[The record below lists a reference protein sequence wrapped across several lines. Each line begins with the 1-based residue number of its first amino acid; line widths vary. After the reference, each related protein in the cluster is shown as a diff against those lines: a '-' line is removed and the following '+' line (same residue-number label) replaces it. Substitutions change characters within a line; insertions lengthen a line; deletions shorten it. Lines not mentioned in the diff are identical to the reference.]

1 MRQHT
6 FSLRRGGQIFTVVL
20 VVALTL
26 VRAAAVHLLQGES
39 VTMNLSGLIQER
51 PNLPGSTC
59 QEIGEVLVRFQGDL
73 LLPGDSIRIE
83 LFENSTAEA
92 PFSSM
97 DRSGLG
103 QGTGALGTYIY
114 AQWQDLQGVIRLTM
128 LAGSVNV
135 DSVYVSIQNNGC
147 GHSTNT
153 FDSPTPPTIS
163 CPGTAVVDCG
173 NGEPLVVNV
182 ADVGGEA
189 LTVRWLVN
197 GVAKE
202 TNFVPGVSF
211 GTTSAQVPFLSGL
224 GLGQYQV
231 TALVANSSSSAAC
244 STMLTVADLA
254 PPVLFCPSNQIVE
267 FVSALGAA
275 AEFTVGTMD
284 CDTNVAVVS
293 VPASG
298 SVFPIGT
305 NVVRTTATDGATNG
319 AGCEFT
325 ITVLGA
331 RGVLSNLLTELT
343 ALRETE
349 TEEKQQR
356 RLDDALERLNDTLKP
371 GRFLDETHVARR
383 EGSKVFRQHQRAV
396 RKLVLW
402 MKRERDPELDDRMR
416 NFIER
421 LLRADRLLASVA
433 IQDAVDAEGN
443 ATRIARA
450 QVDLAK
456 GDLAA
461 LRGREAQAIALHR
474 SAWLHAGRAVR

>member
-6 FSLRRGGQIFTVVL
+6 FSLLRGGHTFVVML
-20 VVALTL
+20 VVALSL
-26 VRAAAVHLLQGES
+26 ARVAAVQLFQGQS
-39 VTMNLSGLIQER
+39 VTMNLSGLLQER
-51 PNLPGSTC
+51 PNLPGNTC
-59 QEIGEVLVRFQGDL
+59 QEIGEVLVRFRGDL

-83 LFENSTAEA
+83 LFENSTGET

-97 DRSGLG
+97 DHSGLG
-103 QGTGALGTYIY
+103 QGNAELGTYLF
-114 AQWQDLQGVIRLTM
+114 AQWQDLQGVIRLRM

-147 GHSTNT
+147 GRSTNT

-163 CPGTAVVDCG
+163 CPGTAVVDCAL
-173 NGEPLVVNV
+173 NTPLVVT
-182 ADVGGEA
+182 VGDLSGEA

-197 GVAKE
+197 GLVKH
-202 TNFVPGVSF
+202 TNFIPGVAV
-211 GTTSAQVPFLSGL
+211 GVTSAQVAFLPVL
-224 GLGQYQV
+224 ELGQYQV
-231 TALVANSSSSAAC
+231 TALVSNSSSGAAC
-244 STMLTVADLA
+244 STVLTVADLA
-254 PPVLFCPSNQIVE
+254 PPTLFCPSNQVLE

-275 AEFTVGTMD
+275 AEFNIEAVD

-331 RGVLSNLLTELT
+331 RGVLSNLVTELT
-343 ALRETE
+343 ALRATE
-349 TEEKQQR
+349 TDEKQQR

-371 GRFLDETHVARR
+371 GRFLNETHVARR

-402 MKRERDPELDDRMR
+402 MKRERDPELDARMR

-421 LLRADRLLASVA
+421 LLRVDRLLASVA
-433 IQDAVDAEGN
+433 IQDAADAEGN

-461 LRGREAQAIALHR
+461 LRGREAQGIAHYR